1 MKESVNIMRIVIAPD
16 SYKGSLSAVEVANA
30 MEKGAL
36 AVFPHAEIIKVPI
49 ADGGEGTIDALLAA
63 TNGHKLYETVRGPV
77 GRNVRAQWGILGD
90 DKTAVIEMSA
100 ASGITLVSQDELD
113 PLKAT
118 TYGTGQLIKAALDR
132 GLRKIVIGIGGSA
145 TNDGGAG
152 MAKSLGVRFLDKW
165 AKDVPEGGVGLKDLA
180 DIDITG
186 LDKRLAETNILVA
199 CDVDNPLCGEKG
211 ASAVYGPQKGS
222 TPMMVKILDQ
232 ALHNYANIA
241 ARVCGKNILNYA
253 GAGAAGGLGA
263 GLLLFTKAN
272 IRPGIEVVL
281 EAGNFAAKVKNAD
294 LVITGEGNTDCQT
307 AYGKAPIGVAKIAK
321 QFNVPVI
328 CLSGGL
334 GQGYQAVLEAG
345 IDGVMSIVPK
355 PMTLTECI
363 TAAKPLLTEATIRL
377 CKLIDIG
384 IKCR

>member
-1 MKESVNIMRIVIAPD
+1 MRIVIAPD

-49 ADGGEGTIDALLAA
+49 ADGGEGTIDALLTA
-63 TNGHKLYETVRGPV
+63 TNGYKLYETVRGPL
-77 GRNVRAQWGILGD
+77 GRNVQAQWGILGD
-90 DKTAVIEMSA
+90 NKTAVIEMAA
-100 ASGITLVSQDELD
+100 ASGITLVSEDELD
-113 PLKAT
+113 PLRAT

-145 TNDGGAG
+145 TNDGGVG

-165 AKDVPEGGVGLKDLA
+165 ANDVPEGGVGLKDLA
-180 DIDITG
+180 EIDITG

-211 ASAVYGPQKGS
+211 ASAVYGPQKGT
-222 TPMMVKILDQ
+222 TPMMVKMLDQ
-232 ALHNYANIA
+232 ALYNYANIA
-241 ARVCGKNILNYA
+241 ARVCGKDILNYA

-281 EAGNFAAKVKNAD
+281 SAGNFATKVQDAD

-321 QFNVPVI
+321 QFNVPVV

-334 GQGYQAVLEAG
+334 GEGYQAVLKAG

-355 PMTLTECI
+355 PMTLNECI
-363 TAAKPLLTEATIRL
+363 TGAKPLLTEATSRL
-377 CKLIDIG
+377 CQLINIG
-384 IKCR
+384 TKFR